1 MDVGVHL
8 VNFDFDGGPAAIRS
22 VLIES
27 ARMAQAGGLTNIS
40 VMDHYLQMDVPG
52 LGGPLAPMLEGYT
65 TLGFLA
71 GQTQNVELQAA

>member
-40 VMDHYLQMDVPG
+40 VMDH
-52 LGGPLAPMLEGYT
+52 
-65 TLGFLA
+65 
-71 GQTQNVELQAA
+71 